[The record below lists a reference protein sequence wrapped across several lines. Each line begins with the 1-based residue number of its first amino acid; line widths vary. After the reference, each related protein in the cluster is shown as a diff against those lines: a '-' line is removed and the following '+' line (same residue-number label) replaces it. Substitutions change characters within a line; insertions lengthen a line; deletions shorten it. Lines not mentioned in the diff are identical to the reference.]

1 MAGFDLNAFVFSPDL
16 NQLDK
21 CKKIE
26 LHDVADHYDISVST
40 SLGKAELK
48 AVVLN
53 GLISKGVI
61 TLPVI
66 MSNPDPE
73 QRGTNLVMGLLLVDG
88 GYRQRSP

>member
-26 LHDVADHYDISVST
+26 LRDIADHYDISVST

-53 GLISKGVI
+53 GLVSKGVI

-73 QRGTNLVMGLLLVDG
+73 QSVG
-88 GYRQRSP
+88 GGPTW